1 MWIMIKSDNRLVL
14 VIGGAGSGKSEFA
27 ENVAVEM
34 WNENPRG
41 HLFYVAT
48 MKTADDETKIKI
60 QKHVARRENT
70 AFETV
75 ELPTDIGKFTP
86 EKDDVILLECMSNLL
101 ANEMFTENEIKTKCV
116 KKICNDLEK
125 LHNSCQ
131 MVVVSNEVSLDG
143 CDYDAT
149 TREYIENLCR
159 INRYIANLAD
169 EVVEVVAGIPIYAK
183 R

>member
-1 MWIMIKSDNRLVL
+1 MIKSDNRLVL

-27 ENVAVEM
+27 ENASVEM
-34 WNENPRG
+34 WQENPCG

-48 MKTADDETKIKI
+48 MKAADDESAKKI

-75 ELPTDIGKFTP
+75 EFPTDVGKFTP
-86 EKDDVILLECMSNLL
+86 QKNDVILLECMSNLL
-101 ANEMFTENEIKTKCV
+101 ANEMFTENEIKRDCV
-116 KKICNDLEK
+116 QKICTDLDK
-125 LHNSCQ
+125 LHKSCQ
-131 MVVVSNEVSLDG
+131 MVIVSNEVSLDG
-143 CDYDAT
+143 CDYDET

>member
-1 MWIMIKSDNRLVL
+1 MIKSDNRLVL

-27 ENVAVEM
+27 ENTSVEM
-34 WNENPRG
+34 WQENPCG

-48 MKTADDETKIKI
+48 MKAADDESAKKI

-75 ELPTDIGKFTP
+75 EFPTDVGKFAP
-86 EKDDVILLECMSNLL
+86 QKNDVILLECMSNLL
-101 ANEMFTENEIKTKCV
+101 ANEMFTENEIKRDCV
-116 KKICNDLEK
+116 QKICTDLDK
-125 LHNSCQ
+125 LHKSCQ
-131 MVVVSNEVSLDG
+131 MVIVSNEVSLDG
-143 CDYDAT
+143 CDYDET

-159 INRYIANLAD
+159 INLYIANLAD